1 MLKHTLL
8 RGLAPLAT
16 AAALVVGCASP
27 VRPADH
33 APIAVR
39 GAAGSALLPFVRAT
53 AESLSLHHAEVAL
66 VSEEARSSAALKK
79 LMAGEIALAFTS
91 RPVRPDEDAAAE
103 RAGLSLH
110 MVVVAAEAVVVVVHP
125 SNPLRDLGRDAL
137 RRVFFEG
144 SVRDWSELTEGRKV
158 GPIHVLAV
166 DPKTS
171 GTGELFVSTIA
182 GEERPRYVDGATVVE
197 FSDGTAARV
206 ADDPDAISFS
216 GMGNVDERVRA
227 LSIDGI
233 AASDEAILDTS
244 YILNRKLFAVTGGS
258 PKGPAREVVKFMLS
272 QRGQELARAV
282 GVTPVVLE

>member
-1 MLKHTLL
+1 MLELTLL
-8 RGLAPLAT
+8 RGLAPLVTT
-16 AAALVVGCASP
+16 AALFLGCASP
-27 VRPADH
+27 ARRAER
-33 APIAVR
+33 APSHVR

-53 AESLSLHHAEVAL
+53 AESLTLHHPDVAL

-79 LMAGEIALAFTS
+79 LIAGELELAFTS
-91 RPVRPDEDAAAE
+91 RPVRPEEDAAAE
-103 RAGLSLH
+103 RAALSLH

-125 SNPLRDLGRDAL
+125 SNPLRDLDRDTL

-144 SVRDWSELTEGRKV
+144 SVRDWGELTDGAKR
-158 GPIHVLAV
+158 GPIRVLAV

-182 GEERPRYVDGATVVE
+182 GEERPSYVDGATVLE

-216 GMGNVDERVRA
+216 GVGNVDERVRA

-282 GVTPVVLE
+282 GVTPVVLQ